1 MADDDLPDRARAL
14 QQRAEAVRADAV
26 ALRAELRE
34 ELNPAAT
41 ELGLTVDRAVRAK
54 MTADHAVE
62 DAEARVESLEAS
74 TAEMRT
80 NVANA
85 EATVTAATAKGDTYE
100 ANEARERNV
109 IGSDLIEQGEAR
121 IHAAKLEAA
130 DLRDA
135 ASIADRL
142 ANEARLAYSEKTRT
156 GLAAEAEIDK
166 IEDQADLL
174 EQALTRLTEAG
185 AVSGGDIAQR
195 VIARAV
201 LEDQAASLLTKA
213 DAITVDRSVIAVIL
227 PSADDPVTPPPTS
240 ADLMDPNDDDSSMS
254 FQADGD
260 DGDALGLDLA
270 STTTVDP
277 SPPDEET
284 ESIEDVAVPDGTEQ
298 VEISAFDQTQQFGWG
313 TEGDDTLDDDWNH
326 TADHD
331 AAGSSAV
338 DDESFDDGSLDDGSL
353 DDGF

>member
-34 ELNPAAT
+34 ELNPAHI
-41 ELGLTVDRAVRAK
+41 EIGLTYDRAHRAK
-54 MTADHAVE
+54 VTADHAVE
-62 DAEARVESLEAS
+62 DADALVKSLEAA
-74 TAEMRT
+74 TAAMRT
-80 NVANA
+80 NVANSD
-85 EATVTAATAKGDTYE
+85 ATAAAATARGDTH
-100 ANEARERNV
+100 AATEARELSV
-109 IGSDLIEQGEAR
+109 IGRDVTEQGEAR

-130 DLRDA
+130 DLREA
-135 ASIADRL
+135 AIRADHQ
-142 ANEARLAYSEKTRT
+142 ATEARLASIEKGRA

-166 IEDQADLL
+166 IEEQADLL
-174 EQALTRLTEAG
+174 EQALTTLTEAG

-201 LEDQAASLLTKA
+201 LEDQAASLLKRA

-284 ESIEDVAVPDGTEQ
+284 ESIEDVAVPDFTEQ

-313 TEGDDTLDDDWNH
+313 TESDDTLDDDWNH

-338 DDESFDDGSLDDGSL
+338 DDESFDDGSLDDG
-353 DDGF
+353 F